1 MKFEPQMMYIGT
13 SGEGFRPFMRFA
25 NTPTITDVTCDTTS
39 PLWTKT
45 YEEDTRMDF
54 SEGDSWSFN
63 FKLSARQEKL
73 FMLRLT
79 GQSNNWRKAHGLHL
93 IRVPLRERRKRK

>member
-1 MKFEPQMMYIGT
+1 MNFEPQMMYIGT
-13 SGEGFRPFMRFA
+13 SGEGFRPFLRFA
-25 NTPTITDVTCDTTS
+25 NTPTITDVTCDTTN

-45 YEEDTRMDF
+45 YAEDTMMDF
-54 SEGDSWSFN
+54 SSGDSWSFN
-63 FKLSARQEKL
+63 FNMSARQEKL
-73 FMLRLT
+73 FMFCLT

>member
-13 SGEGFRPFMRFA
+13 SGEGFRPFLRFA
-25 NTPTITDVTCDTTS
+25 NTPTITDVTCDTGS

-45 YEEDTRMDF
+45 YAEDTQMDF
-54 SEGDSWSFN
+54 GKGDSWTFGFN
-63 FKLSARQEKL
+63 MSARQKRL
-73 FMLRLT
+73 FERLAK
-79 GQSNNWRKAHGLHL
+79 GQSNNWRKAHGMRL